1 MKTGQDLNK
10 AFNTLWNEGVEI
22 MPTLLIGILILIGGW
37 LIAKLLSNIVKR
49 ILVKLKDVKALQW
62 MKLDKMSEKT
72 GLDIDFPVIIS
83 KIVYWLVFL
92 FFIVA
97 ASETFGWSN
106 VSKEISVFI
115 HYMPKILSALLIFA
129 LGYAIATFVRD
140 AVKSVSK
147 SMGVGLGDL
156 LGNILFYFLIL
167 IVALTSLS
175 QAGVNISIISTHMY
189 IIIGAFGVAFA
200 VAVGLGAREV
210 VSDLLKNF
218 YNRGVLNHGDGVQYK
233 DITGTV
239 DKITKT
245 SVVIASEGK
254 FHVVPSKDFYE
265 SSYVVT
271 KKAE

>member
-1 MKTGQDLNK
+1 MRTGQDLNK

-49 ILVKLKDVKALQW
+49 VLVKLKDVKALQW

-83 KIVYWLVFL
+83 KIVYWIVFL

-115 HYMPKILSALLIFA
+115 HYLPKILSALLIFA

-140 AVKSVSK
+140 AVKNVSK
-147 SMGVGLGDL
+147 SMGIGLGDL
-156 LGNILFYFLIL
+156 LSNILFYFLIL
-167 IVALTSLS
+167 IVTLTSLS
-175 QAGVNISIISTHMY
+175 QAGVNINIISTHMY

-200 VAVGLGAREV
+200 ISVGLGAREV